1 MTEELT
7 WLLGRVIIALVF
19 KIIFSVLLLFILKI
33 SNLFYNG

>member
-19 KIIFSVLLLFILKI
+19 KIIITIFLLIISKI
-33 SNLFYNG
+33 QTSLQ